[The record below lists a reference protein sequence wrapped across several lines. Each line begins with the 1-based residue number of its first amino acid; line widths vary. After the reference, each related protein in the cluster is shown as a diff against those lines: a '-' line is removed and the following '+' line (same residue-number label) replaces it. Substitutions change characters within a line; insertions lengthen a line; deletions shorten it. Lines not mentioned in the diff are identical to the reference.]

1 MTQLAT
7 EWLLGELRHVT
18 DRPVV
23 TLVPRKA
30 TPLLVRVDAGAFTAT
45 SPASQAGLV
54 ALQVYGDDLDETVDL
69 ILSLREYLLDGVFH
83 NDAKLLGWEE
93 EAGPHVFPDPDIPDK
108 HRWQITGELTTALT

>member
-1 MTQLAT
+1 MRLSV
-7 EWLLGELRHVT
+7 EWLLEELRGVAGC
-18 DRPVV
+18 PVV

-30 TPLLVRVDAGAFTAT
+30 TPLFIRVDIGAFTAT

-54 ALQVYGDDLDETVDL
+54 ALQAYGDDLDEAVDL

-93 EAGPHVFPDPDIPDK
+93 EAGPHIFPDPDIPDK
-108 HRWQITGELTTALT
+108 HRWQITGQLTTTLT